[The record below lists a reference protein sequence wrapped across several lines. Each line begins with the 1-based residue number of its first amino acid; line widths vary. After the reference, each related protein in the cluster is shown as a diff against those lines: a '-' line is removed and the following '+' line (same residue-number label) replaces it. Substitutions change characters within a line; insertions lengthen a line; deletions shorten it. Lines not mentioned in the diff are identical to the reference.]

1 MRQHDGHHDPDAEAI
16 LGVALPAGE
25 NRGQRR
31 HIRHTLTTSLTP
43 KRARSPPP
51 GVARMSLPT
60 GLSRHC
66 SSSCA
71 ALLWMALKGKALNV
85 CPSGTKRLMLL
96 WNSALPYLAK
106 PALFNAEKRC

>member
-1 MRQHDGHHDPDAEAI
+1 M
-16 LGVALPAGE
+16 
-25 NRGQRR
+25 
-31 HIRHTLTTSLTP
+31 TMSLTP

-66 SSSCA
+66 CSSWP

-96 WNSALPYLAK
+96 WNSALPYLQQ
-106 PALFNAEKRC
+106 PA